1 MILDREK
8 IIEKWYKKLNFNS
21 RYDVEF
27 YDALRDIKIEDCKID
42 NYDTKEKNGK
52 KNFLSYLYMCEELS
66 KQYKQKGISEEI
78 LYDTLSDIGRWL
90 DTWSELEEGL
100 YLGELNWL
108 KRHLSMKLFKL
119 GRLQFAFG
127 EAICDLAEKNI
138 KKGDNVI
145 EVHIPADGPLL
156 KSECEK
162 SFDMAKKFFQEF
174 YPDYKYKYFTCH
186 SWLMDSSLKNLLK
199 KDSNMLMFQ
208 DLFEV
213 FEPEESY
220 SILKYVFKWNTTKEN
235 LNSCVT
241 ASSFARKVKE
251 WINDGGK
258 FYEALG
264 VIEAN

>member
-1 MILDREK
+1 
-8 IIEKWYKKLNFNS
+8 
-21 RYDVEF
+21 
-27 YDALRDIKIEDCKID
+27 
-42 NYDTKEKNGK
+42 
-52 KNFLSYLYMCEELS
+52 
-66 KQYKQKGISEEI
+66 
-78 LYDTLSDIGRWL
+78 
-90 DTWSELEEGL
+90 
-100 YLGELNWL
+100 
-108 KRHLSMKLFKL
+108 MKLFKL

-145 EVHIPADGPLL
+145 EVHIPAAGHLL

-162 SFDMAKKFFQEF
+162 SFDMAKKFFKEF

-220 SILKYVFKWNTTKEN
+220 SILRYVFKWNTTKEN
-235 LNSCVT
+235 LNSCVD

-251 WINDGGK
+251 RINDGGK
-258 FYEALG
+258 FYDALG